1 MVDNTNGLPFP
12 YASYKNK
19 GFDDVIYD
27 YFCVATRDETGIYL
41 FTYGTKQESSLNIMA
56 TFYKSFYSISKK

>member
-1 MVDNTNGLPFP
+1 MVENNNGTPFP

-19 GFDDVIYD
+19 GSDDVTND

-41 FTYGTKQESSLNIMA
+41 FTYGTKQESFLNLMP